1 MFGKACVESYDSIFW
16 RISGMR
22 GSREYEIV
30 NKGDTAE
37 ISEYEMRCASGGGME
52 RILARQVTCPN
63 SRLLELLNS
72 VEMMKWD
79 GFNGKH
85 PRGVRDGEMF
95 SFRASVNG
103 GTNIRA
109 EGSENFPK
117 GFRDFRRAVGT
128 MLSENS

>member
-1 MFGKACVESYDSIFW
+1 MFDKARVESYDSVFW

-30 NKGDTAE
+30 NQGDTAE

-52 RILARQVTCPN
+52 KKLIRQVLCPN
-63 SRLLELLNS
+63 SQILELLNS

-95 SFRASVNG
+95 SFRATVNG
-103 GTNIRA
+103 GTDIRA

-117 GFRDFRRAVGT
+117 GFREFRSAVGT
-128 MLSENS
+128 LLSESS